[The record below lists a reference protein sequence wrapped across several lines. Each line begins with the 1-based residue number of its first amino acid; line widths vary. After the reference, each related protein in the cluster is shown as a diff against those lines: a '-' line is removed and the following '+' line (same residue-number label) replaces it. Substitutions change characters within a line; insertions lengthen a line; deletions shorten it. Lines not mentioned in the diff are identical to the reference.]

1 MKGRGEQGSAG
12 EVGLI
17 LLMANQTHGQ
27 NELLYSPQVV
37 QDALK
42 VLTEKF
48 PFKQSAEGR
57 NAGILAVVN
66 WGKAPSTCSWRGTGA
81 WWGFAGCSSCAS
93 LCQELLG
100 ATSTCWER
108 AGSNGEKRDLD
119 VKPWQ
124 GSPRVSLAQ
133 GCVTSVSLCAQ
144 PAEVTLLFVSTA
156 KPCACRNPQERCA
169 ALGEAGRSG

>member
-48 PFKQSAEGR
+48 PFKQSAEGCEKCW
-57 NAGILAVVN
+57 NL
-66 WGKAPSTCSWRGTGA
+66 
-81 WWGFAGCSSCAS
+81 GC
-93 LCQELLG
+93 G
-100 ATSTCWER
+100 
-108 AGSNGEKRDLD
+108 
-119 VKPWQ
+119 
-124 GSPRVSLAQ
+124 
-133 GCVTSVSLCAQ
+133 
-144 PAEVTLLFVSTA
+144 
-156 KPCACRNPQERCA
+156 
-169 ALGEAGRSG
+169 